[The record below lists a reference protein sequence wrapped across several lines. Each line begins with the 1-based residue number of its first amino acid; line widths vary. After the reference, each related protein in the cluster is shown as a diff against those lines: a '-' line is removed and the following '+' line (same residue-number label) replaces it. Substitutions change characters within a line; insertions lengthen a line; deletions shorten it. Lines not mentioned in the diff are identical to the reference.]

1 MSEAKLQVKIFSPYE
16 VFYEGGAVS
25 LSAQNKTGPFDIL
38 YNHSNFFS
46 LLTAGIVRVKTDY
59 GDLIEIQ
66 ILRGVIR
73 VTQNSVTLFANV

>member
-1 MSEAKLQVKIFSPYE
+1 MSESKLQVKIFSPYE